1 MTTET
6 DIVTTEPTGAI
17 VRQPETLQV
26 MDLLQ
31 AAVDKEVTVETLER
45 LVALHERVSDRQA
58 AQDYSAAMADFQN
71 ACPPIPKTSTAHI
84 ASKSGAKY
92 SYTYAE
98 LDQIAS
104 VIGPLLHAR
113 GLSYAWDCEVKEGM
127 LKCVCTVTHTA
138 GHSKTGAFICPID
151 EQKQM
156 SGPQQYASAL
166 TFAQR
171 KSLSQVLGLST
182 TDRDNDGAEGSDGEP
197 ATITDE
203 QVTLLRDMMTEA
215 SADESK
221 FLAYLGYDSLEAILN
236 TSLEAAL
243 AALEAKLRSK
253 K

>member
-1 MTTET
+1 MTDTEIIT
-6 DIVTTEPTGAI
+6 IEPAGEIT
-17 VRQPETLQV
+17 RRDETPQV

-31 AAVDKEVTVETLER
+31 TALDKNVSVETLER
-45 LVALHERVSDRQA
+45 LVALHERMSDRQA
-58 AQDYSAAMADFQN
+58 AQDFAAAMADFQE

-98 LDQIAS
+98 LDQIAR
-104 VIGPLLHAR
+104 VVGPLLHAR

-138 GHSKTGAFICPID
+138 GHTATGAFMCPID
-151 EQKQM
+151 EQRQM

-182 TDRDNDGAEGSDGEP
+182 TDEDNDGADGDGEP
-197 ATITDE
+197 ETITKE
-203 QVTLLRDMMTEA
+203 QVTLLRDMIAE
-215 SADESK
+215 SGADEAK
-221 FLAYLGYDSLEAILN
+221 FLAYLGYASLEDILD